1 MAKTALI
8 FGISGQD
15 GTYLARF
22 LLEKGYEVVGTSRDA
37 QISSFSNLIRLGLR
51 DRVEVE
57 SVALNDFRSV
67 LQVLKRIQPDEIY
80 NLAGQTSVGLSF
92 GQPVESFESISIGTL
107 NLLEAIRFLEKPVKI
122 YNAGSSECFGNT
134 QGHPADETTPFYPR
148 SPYAVAKAA
157 AYWQVANYRDAYELF
172 ACSGLLFNHESPL
185 RPERFVTRKIV
196 STACRIAGGSRE
208 RLELGNIDIQRD
220 WGWAPEYVE
229 AMWLMLQQEAPDD
242 YVIATGE
249 TNKLEDFVHTVFS
262 SLGLDWKEHVAVNHE
277 LFRPA
282 DILISRADPERAA
295 RKLGWGAQYRMRD
308 VAKMM
313 VEGERKADDR
323 SRKSEVGSQR
333 GGGQRAE
340 VGSQRGIARRG
351 KQMRIKKG

>member
-22 LLEKGYEVVGTSRDA
+22 LLGKGYEVVGTSRDA

-295 RKLGWGAQYRMRD
+295 RKLGWRAQYRMRD

-313 VEGERKADDR
+313 VEGERKAHGAER
-323 SRKSEVGSQR
+323 
-333 GGGQRAE
+333 RAE
-340 VGSQRGIARRG
+340 GG
-351 KQMRIKKG
+351 